1 MKTSLMIL
9 FSLILSLMAFGLCS
23 AQQWTLG
30 GRRKKIEQL
39 LPTQSCYYEQVCVCV
54 DISIFFLIGQLP
66 TRHP

>member
-1 MKTSLMIL
+1 
-9 FSLILSLMAFGLCS
+9 MAFGLCS

-54 DISIFFLIGQLP
+54 DIPIFFLIGQLP

>member
-1 MKTSLMIL
+1 
-9 FSLILSLMAFGLCS
+9 MAFGLCS

-54 DISIFFLIGQLP
+54 DIPIFFLYVVHFSSSQEQDLLMVMVTP
-66 TRHP
+66 